1 MRRSSLL
8 ATLREAVADFIKFGY
23 DNQERL
29 EYWLRQLRE
38 TIEGAM
44 LPERV
49 LRAKLTSQLE
59 EVYNRT
65 VKSERLFKRHKG
77 LSQFTLQQLKPNLRK
92 ELDKRILASA
102 NLIRLNREAS
112 IQRTLQRFSGWATSI
127 PTGGSNVATYK
138 ALDPKLKRAFASLP
152 FEERRVIIDQGHK
165 LVSAVNQIVA
175 EDGGA
180 IAGVW
185 NSHYHQ
191 VGYNYRVNHKEF
203 DQASHKRPLVVRNN
217 WAISG
222 GLMKDKGPYTDQIV
236 QTGEEPFCRC
246 YYTYLYS
253 LRDLPREMLT
263 KAGMEKLLAANQLRK
278 AA

>member
-1 MRRSSLL
+1 MKRASLV

-29 EYWLRQLRE
+29 DYWMRRLRE
-38 TIEGAM
+38 TIDGALM
-44 LPERV
+44 PERE
-49 LRAKLTSQLE
+49 LRAKLTRELSD
-59 EVYNRT
+59 VFDRT
-65 VKSERLFKRHKG
+65 TKRERLFRKHKG
-77 LSQFTLQQLKPNLRK
+77 LSEFTLQNLKPVLRK

-102 NLIRLNREAS
+102 NLIRLNRDAS

-127 PTGGSNVATYK
+127 PTGGSNVATYR

-165 LVSAVNQIVA
+165 LVSSVNQIVA

-191 VGYNYRVNHKEF
+191 AGYNYRQDHKEF

-217 WAISG
+217 WAIRD
-222 GLMKDKGPYTDQIV
+222 GLMKDKGQFTDQIV

-263 KAGMEKLLAANQLRK
+263 KKGMEKLMAANQLRK

>member
-1 MRRSSLL
+1 MKRASLV

-29 EYWLRQLRE
+29 DYWTRRLRE
-38 TIEGAM
+38 TIDGALM
-44 LPERV
+44 PERE
-49 LRAKLTSQLE
+49 LRAKLTRELSD
-59 EVYNRT
+59 VFDRT
-65 VKSERLFKRHKG
+65 TKRERLFRKHKG
-77 LSQFTLQQLKPNLRK
+77 LSEFTLQNLKPSLRK

-102 NLIRLNREAS
+102 DLIRLNRQAS

-127 PTGGSNVATYK
+127 STGGSNVATFK
-138 ALDPKLKRAFASLP
+138 RLDPKLKRAFASLP

-165 LVSAVNQIVA
+165 LVSSVNQIVA

-191 VGYNYRVNHKEF
+191 AGYNYRQDHKEF

-217 WAISG
+217 WAIRD
-222 GLMKDKGPYTDQIV
+222 GLMKDKGPFTDQIV

-246 YYTYLYS
+246 FYTYLYS
-253 LRDLPREMLT
+253 LRDIPTDMLT
-263 KAGMEKLLAANQLRK
+263 KAGLEKLLAANQIMK